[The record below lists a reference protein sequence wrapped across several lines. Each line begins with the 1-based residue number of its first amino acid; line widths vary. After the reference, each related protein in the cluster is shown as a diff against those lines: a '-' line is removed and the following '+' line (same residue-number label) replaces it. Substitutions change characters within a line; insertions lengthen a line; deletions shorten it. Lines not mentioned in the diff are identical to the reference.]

1 MGNYPLTCP
10 DSIYEVLDTA
20 LNFVMDGSANYVVVI
35 GFVAGN
41 NLLSVK
47 LRIESCG

>member
-1 MGNYPLTCP
+1 M
-10 DSIYEVLDTA
+10 YEVQETA
-20 LNFVMDGSANYVVVI
+20 LNFVMDGSENYVVVI
-35 GFVAGN
+35 GFVARN